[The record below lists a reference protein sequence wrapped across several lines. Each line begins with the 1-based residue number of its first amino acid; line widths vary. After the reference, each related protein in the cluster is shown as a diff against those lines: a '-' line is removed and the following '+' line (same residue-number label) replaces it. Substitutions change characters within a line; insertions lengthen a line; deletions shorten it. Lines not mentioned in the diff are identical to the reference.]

1 MSIRSLL
8 IPLVTPFLLASEPAP
23 ILALSEIQAGM
34 KGYGR
39 TVFHGNKIER
49 FQFEVLGVQR
59 NVTPG
64 HSLILVKASGGP
76 LADTGILKGMS
87 GSPCYI
93 DGKLVGALSSG
104 WAFQKEP
111 LGGITPIEE
120 MLDQLKE
127 IPETPSLRTPLIL
140 PKLEPPKVMKAALT
154 GEMIP
159 LAQLMGA
166 AEGTSGAALP
176 MPLSGTELLPEA
188 RALWQ
193 GVPVSFA
200 SGTVV
205 AARAAGRGT
214 EASPLEP
221 GGMLSVSLVQ
231 GDMEMA
237 GSGTITYI
245 SGKKVLLFGHPLF
258 ALGPVD
264 LPLWSASVPG
274 YVSSFETSFKLAQ
287 PVAEV
292 GALRLDR
299 SAGIAGVLGAQ
310 AKMVPLRIGLNLG
323 GKRTLNFRF
332 ELMDNPMVTPTLAA
346 TALLQTLGAHVRGQ
360 GLQSLS
366 LQGNI
371 KVAGHPPIQVENMVA
386 DLSAGRLA
394 NYIGAM
400 LQAVTLN
407 PFERPVIEGI
417 SLTVKAEERLDLT
430 AIAGVRIL
438 KARVKRG
445 GVLPVLVTLQ
455 NIQGV
460 RETATFNVNV
470 PSNARPGL
478 ATLMVGDGISLIQ
491 ADPDERAV
499 ETASLGDVVRQL
511 NGALRNNHA
520 YSLLVQAQPG
530 AGLRGSRIED
540 VPPTVS
546 SLLGADGDS
555 TQNRLQRRIIGRAV
569 LPLERE
575 VRGLVK
581 LDVEIE

>member
-221 GGMLSVSLVQ
+221 GGMLSVSLMQ

-386 DLSAGRLA
+386 DLGAGRLA